1 MPALDPTAVDQ
12 DTDIMAVIEDPP
24 HKALDLVPVSQICGI
39 NCRGSSEGTNLISCA
54 RIAFI
59 SLYQNYIG
67 SSFGQRDRHRL
78 ADASRGAGDEGGL
91 TIEVELV
98 GEWHRE
104 R

>member
-1 MPALDPTAVDQ
+1 
-12 DTDIMAVIEDPP
+12 MAVIEDPP

-78 ADASRGAGDEGGL
+78 ADASRGASDEGGL